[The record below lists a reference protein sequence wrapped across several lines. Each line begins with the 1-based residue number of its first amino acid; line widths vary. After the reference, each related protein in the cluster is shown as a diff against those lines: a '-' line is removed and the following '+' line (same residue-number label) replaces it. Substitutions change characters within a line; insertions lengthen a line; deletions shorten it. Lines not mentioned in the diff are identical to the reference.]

1 MNTSTEPLSLEDQIT
16 KYNDLI
22 AMHLKEIPGKMFTFE
37 LTKCCNYST
46 LVFLFK
52 EDRISDLYIQ
62 VAKHFGC
69 KNLVSL
75 YLLTKDGQK
84 IQVPFNS
91 NTTLKEFI
99 LEFAHGPAQCNT
111 CRILKPVYDLPMP
124 VVYRIYLD
132 DGHNHEHH
140 L

>member
-1 MNTSTEPLSLEDQIT
+1 MNTLTIEDQIT

-46 LVFLFK
+46 LIFLYK
-52 EDRISDLYIQ
+52 EDCISDLFLQ

-69 KNLVSL
+69 KKLISL
-75 YLLTKDGQK
+75 YLLTEDGQK
-84 IQVPFNS
+84 ILVPFNS
-91 NTTLKEFI
+91 NTTLKEFV
-99 LEFAHGPAQCNT
+99 LEY
-111 CRILKPVYDLPMP
+111 ILKPVYDLPMP

-132 DGHNHEHH
+132 DGHSHEHH
-140 L
+140 